1 MTDDLITKTR
11 DQVVAD
17 YQRDYRLRC
26 PDAAV
31 GEGSIPYLDA
41 VLLADQLM
49 PLYANSIR
57 AVRAQ
62 DDEQKTL
69 EELRLEAERL
79 RVPLAGAVGSTG
91 YVRMTTAVGGTVLNH
106 GQEAVVPTTRA
117 RFRAITGG
125 LYLDG
130 SQCAL
135 ASVDTGPG
143 ANLPAGTVLQ
153 WSSPPAGCGLTCV
166 VLVDSNGDGL
176 TGGRDAEGREQI
188 LEAIRDARAN
198 PPGSGNAAE
207 YRRWAKSTPGVQIEE
222 VFAYPCA
229 YGPGTTGWTF
239 TVPPGATGSREPT
252 ALQVSLVREHVASL
266 APRTD
271 LGFVLGLVPQYVE
284 IGIELV
290 WAQGA
295 VGWADETPW
304 PRYFERWAAVGSGAL
319 VVSGSTSPL
328 AIEVDADNADR
339 STCGAPVP
347 GQTWAFWDI
356 NNGGFVRKKVLTVA
370 GAGPWTI
377 TFDGTFGAS
386 DTVYQPMVI
395 QRVMPWSDSL
405 AAIDPLVDA
414 YFKTIGPGEVRAPT
428 YLDGV
433 RARRDPPLPKL
444 WPNRI
449 TKALETSLEALA
461 QVDSL
466 DIVEGGDTVANVGL
480 PPRLLRLSG
489 IAVFPA

>member
-1 MTDDLITKTR
+1 MTDLIVKTR

-17 YQRDYRLRC
+17 YLRDYKLRC
-26 PDAAV
+26 PEANTDV
-31 GEGSIPYLDA
+31 GSQPYLDA
-41 VLLADQLM
+41 ILLADSLM
-49 PLYANSIR
+49 PLYGNSIKS
-57 AVRAQ
+57 ARAQ

-69 EELRLEAERL
+69 TELQAEAERL
-79 RVPLAGAVGSTG
+79 HVPLAGAVGSTG
-91 YVRMTTAVGGTVLNH
+91 YVQMLTASGGTVLAL
-106 GQEAVVPTTRA
+106 GQELVEPSTRA
-117 RFRAITGG
+117 VFRALTPG
-125 LYLDG
+125 LYLNG
-130 SQCAL
+130 SQCPI
-135 ASVDTGPG
+135 ASVATGPA
-143 ANLPAGTVLQ
+143 ANLPAGTMLQ
-153 WSSPPAGCGLTCV
+153 WSSPPAGCGLTCT
-166 VLVDSNGDGL
+166 VLVDSNGNGL

-222 VFAYPCA
+222 VFIYPCA

-284 IGIELV
+284 IGIELT

-295 VGWADETPW
+295 VGWADEAPW
-304 PRYFERWAAVGSGAL
+304 PSYFERLAAVGSGAL

-405 AAIDPLVDA
+405 AVITQLVDA
-414 YFKTIGPGEVRAPT
+414 YFKTIGPGEVKAQT

-461 QVDSL
+461 QVDAL
-466 DIVEGGDTVANVGL
+466 DIVEGGTTVANVGL

-489 IAVFPA
+489 VAVFPA